1 AIEQINRLFTGVV
14 SIAVIAAVLGAFR
27 RTPRRRDLTRLSIVI
42 ALGVPMQGV
51 VGAIVV
57 WTDLNPFANQQHF
70 LLSMVLVALATVLVW
85 RAGEAEAADG
95 SVTRRPRVA
104 DDVRR
109 HVWVITVATAVAL
122 LSGTFV
128 TGAGPH
134 AGDED
139 AKRFDIAIT
148 TIARIHALAVLI
160 TIASAAALLWRLR
173 NRRQDRE
180 TLDASVTTWMVL
192 AVAQAGLGYTQYFTD
207 VPAVLVGIHV
217 ALATGL
223 WMATVWLQLTTTT
236 ADSSVAAARADT

>member
-1 AIEQINRLFTGVV
+1 
-14 SIAVIAAVLGAFR
+14 
-27 RTPRRRDLTRLSIVI
+27 
-42 ALGVPMQGV
+42 
-51 VGAIVV
+51 
-57 WTDLNPFANQQHF
+57 
-70 LLSMVLVALATVLVW
+70 
-85 RAGEAEAADG
+85 
-95 SVTRRPRVA
+95 
-104 DDVRR
+104 
-109 HVWVITVATAVAL
+109 
-122 LSGTFV
+122 
-128 TGAGPH
+128 
-134 AGDED
+134 
-139 AKRFDIAIT
+139 
-148 TIARIHALAVLI
+148 VLI